1 MPGGFWVAPA
11 SRSSTAS
18 SRGVSGGNETGWPP
32 VARPSRSHAPWRWR
46 PRRCATTSP
55 RWWPSSAWP
64 TGRPPSPG
72 PGTPASRRRADRAAA
87 RPIGTRARASGTPD
101 PMCWLLHR
109 PEEPAMSVAPATATA
124 PTSVRTFRIAST
136 LALAGGAVLLVKGL
150 TGAIAADALPDAA
163 FGVLYLTGIALV
175 VAASV
180 AVGALQRRWPLKVLV
195 AVVGRAERGDLR
207 AGALLVGLGG
217 GVGQAL
223 GVPDG
228 LSGFPV
234 RTPVQLVRDRVR
246 VLERPL
252 PDLAATA
259 DQVGTEVHERV
270 VAHPARRQEADR
282 PQVPRVTAGAGGAEV
297 RVERHDVVRRQP
309 AQRPGQQLG
318 LARGVGLRLVAGRVD
333 QRPELVGLHVVA
345 LQTEVRVEGP
355 LLEALLHRGEEPR
368 GVRSVHQPVVVR
380 QRQVHHRADRDRL
393 AAVRVGHHDR
403 SLDHR
408 AGAEDAHLRLVDD
421 RRVEQGTPAA
431 GVGERERAAA
441 QLVRGAVSYTH

>member
-195 AVVGRAERGDLR
+195 AVAAAFGSVMWLM
-207 AGALLVGLGG
+207 GLGEVLEAAVAG
-217 GVGQAL
+217 ITDSRSAQEEAPVVAL
-223 GVPDG
+223 GV
-228 LSGFPV
+228 V
-234 RTPVQLVRDRVR
+234 W
-246 VLERPL
+246 
-252 PDLAATA
+252 LA
-259 DQVGTEVHERV
+259 
-270 VAHPARRQEADR
+270 
-282 PQVPRVTAGAGGAEV
+282 
-297 RVERHDVVRRQP
+297 
-309 AQRPGQQLG
+309 
-318 LARGVGLRLVAGRVD
+318 VGLRLR
-333 QRPELVGLHVVA
+333 
-345 LQTEVRVEGP
+345 
-355 LLEALLHRGEEPR
+355 
-368 GVRSVHQPVVVR
+368 
-380 QRQVHHRADRDRL
+380 RDR
-393 AAVRVGHHDR
+393 
-403 SLDHR
+403 
-408 AGAEDAHLRLVDD
+408 
-421 RRVEQGTPAA
+421 
-431 GVGERERAAA
+431 
-441 QLVRGAVSYTH
+441 